1 MNIEQYVQKYIDSS
15 VKDGVTH
22 IAKEFNN
29 RYNSLSDV
37 TIEDMESWLKEV
49 TNKKN
54 SLEKF
59 SIDHCYYWSFESH
72 LEGLIF
78 HAKRLQNEASCV

>member
-1 MNIEQYVQKYIDSS
+1 MNIEKYVQKYIDSS

-22 IAKEFNN
+22 IAKEFAE

-37 TIEDMESWLKEV
+37 TIENTESWLKEV

-59 SIDHCYYWSFESH
+59 STDHCYWSLESH

-78 HAKRLQNEASCV
+78 HAKRLQIETSCV

>member
-1 MNIEQYVQKYIDSS
+1 MTVEQLVKKYIDSS

-22 IAKEFNN
+22 IAKEFAD
-29 RYNSLSDV
+29 RYTSLSDV

-59 SIDHCYYWSFESH
+59 STDHCYYWSFETH

-78 HAKRLQNEASCV
+78 HAKRL

>member
-22 IAKEFNN
+22 IAKEFAE
-29 RYNSLSDV
+29 RYNNLSDV
-37 TIEDMESWLKEV
+37 TIENMESWLKEV

-59 SIDHCYYWSFESH
+59 STDHCYYWSLESH
-72 LEGLIF
+72 LTGLIF
-78 HAKRLQNEASCV
+78 HAKRLKIETSCV